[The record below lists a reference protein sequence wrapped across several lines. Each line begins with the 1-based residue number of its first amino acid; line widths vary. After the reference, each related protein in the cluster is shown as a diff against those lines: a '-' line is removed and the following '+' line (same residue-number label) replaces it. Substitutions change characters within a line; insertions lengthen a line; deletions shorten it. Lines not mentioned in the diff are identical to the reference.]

1 MSEIERTGIQGTPGV
16 ASGAAPAK
24 VSQGDASSFQK
35 MLETSLGEVNE
46 LQNQAEEAIRD
57 MGGAGTQDLHRTMV
71 LMEKADL
78 SFKLMMQVRNKL
90 LDAYQEIMRMP
101 L

>member
-1 MSEIERTGIQGTPGV
+1 MNEIAKTGIQGTP
-16 ASGAAPAK
+16 AATLGSTPGKA
-24 VSQGDASSFQK
+24 SQGDTASFQK

-46 LQNQAEEAIRD
+46 LQDQAAEAIRD
-57 MGGAGTQDLHRTMV
+57 MAGGGTQDLHRTMV